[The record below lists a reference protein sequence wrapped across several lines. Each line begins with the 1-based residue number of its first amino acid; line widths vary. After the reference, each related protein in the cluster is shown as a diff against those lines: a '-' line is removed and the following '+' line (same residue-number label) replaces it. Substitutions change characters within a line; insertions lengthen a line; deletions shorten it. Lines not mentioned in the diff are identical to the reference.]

1 MHRKDD
7 SYMVKYFFE
16 SNGNKTE
23 VSEVIFNSVK
33 NHYDNSRMSATGDSF
48 GNEEIT
54 LSVEESDMPF

>member
-1 MHRKDD
+1 
-7 SYMVKYFFE
+7 MVKYFFE

>member
-1 MHRKDD
+1 
-7 SYMVKYFFE
+7 MVKYFFE

-33 NHYDNSRMSATGDSF
+33 NRYDDSSMSATGDSF

-54 LSVEESDMPF
+54 LSIEESDMPF